1 MTLGLL
7 PHFVNTAAL
16 RYFYEVARHGSFK
29 LAEENIYIA
38 ASAIRR
44 QIQLLEQE
52 LDTKLFVRDR
62 NGLRLTSSGESL
74 LYRVK
79 RAMKELSIARSEI
92 DILQGEHTGNV
103 RIGINETA
111 AKEFLAGFL
120 ASFRE
125 GHPRITFEIV
135 VANSNMLTDIMM
147 RGEVDI
153 IVGYALEQQSGLQR
167 VVSYD
172 LQTCITVH
180 KSHRLANRPS
190 VKVAD
195 LVDENFIF
203 PSGDQTLHHA
213 LNQIFTRVAVKPMFS
228 VVANSFEFIAV
239 MVSQGLGIG
248 CQVRLSAGPDPMRP
262 DLVYVPIRDV
272 TIKSAVLACYIAAE
286 GTSNKATL
294 ICLEELRVALDQWSL
309 QSAHEPQGC
318 VDDSSVDVHPLA
330 SASDALSLQ

>member
-29 LAEENIYIA
+29 VTEEKIHIA

-62 NGLRLTSSGESL
+62 NGLRLTSAGESL

-111 AKEFLAGFL
+111 AREFLAGFL
-120 ASFRE
+120 QEFRE
-125 GHPRITFEIV
+125 AYPRITFEIV
-135 VANSNMLTDIMM
+135 TANSNQLTDIMM

-153 IVGYALEQQSGLQR
+153 IVGYALELQSGLQQ
-167 VVSYD
+167 VVSYN

-180 KSHRLANRPS
+180 KEHPLANRAS

-195 LVDENFIF
+195 LVDENFII
-203 PSGDQTLHHA
+203 PSGEQSLHHVINA
-213 LNQIFTRVAVKPMFS
+213 VFSRVAVKPMFS
-228 VVANSFEFIAV
+228 IVANSFEFIAV
-239 MVSQGLGIG
+239 MVAQGMGIG
-248 CQVRLSAGPDPMRP
+248 CQVRLSVGPDPMRP
-262 DLVYVPIRDV
+262 DIVYVPIRDAK
-272 TIKSAVLACYIAAE
+272 IKSAILACYIPEE

-294 ICLEELRVALDQWSL
+294 LCLESLRTALDRWSA
-309 QSAHEPQGC
+309 QSMGNWQE
-318 VDDSSVDVHPLA
+318 DDV
-330 SASDALSLQ
+330 SDSRVRQLHAMS